1 MLTTRFTELVGCTVP
16 IQQAGMGYRLA
27 NPRLAAAVS
36 NAGGLGVASVYSVT
50 AVAAATL
57 LDEVEEL
64 TPQPFG
70 ANFIVR
76 WLDREVVAL
85 AAGRARIVEFFYG
98 DPDPSL
104 VAIVHAGG
112 ALACWNVGSTTEAVA
127 AVAAGCDLVGV
138 QGVEAG
144 GHVRGTVALF
154 PLLAEVLD
162 AIDVP
167 VIAAGGIASGRS
179 MAAALAAGADA
190 VRVGTRF
197 VAAMEADAHPEYVAA
212 LLAAGAAD
220 TEYGETFSVGW
231 PDAPHRTL
239 RAAAAAARAF
249 DGEVVGEQLRDGQY
263 QPWLRLESGTID
275 KDTRGAIAAMPQW
288 AGQGVGLVRAVQ
300 PAAAIVAAMAE
311 EAEALLRRWVP

>member
-1 MLTTRFTELVGCTVP
+1 MLATRFTDLVGCTVP

-50 AVAAATL
+50 AAAAAAL
-57 LDEVEEL
+57 LDEVAEL

-104 VAIVHAGG
+104 VEIVHAGG
-112 ALACWNVGSTTEAVA
+112 ALACWNVGSTAEAVA
-127 AVAAGCDLVGV
+127 AVAAGSDLVGV

-144 GHVRGTVALF
+144 GHVRGTVALL

-212 LLAAGAAD
+212 LLAAGSAD

-239 RAAAAAARAF
+239 HAAAEAARAF
-249 DGEVVGEQLRDGQY
+249 EGEFVGEQLRDGQY
-263 QPWLRLESGTID
+263 QPWPRLESGTID
-275 KDTRGAIAAMPQW
+275 KDTRGTIAAMPQW
-288 AGQGVGLVRAVQ
+288 AGQGVGLVTRVES
-300 PAAAIVAAMAE
+300 AAAIVAAMAE
-311 EAEALLRRWVP
+311 EAEALLRRW